1 MMLPFKTIVVPTD
14 FSDLAN
20 AAIPV
25 AFALARDHKARVVL
39 VHVLEAIVIPNPLY
53 ATYYP
58 MPTPEQMRK
67 AESAS
72 AEALKK
78 LVPAE
83 HRDKVEVTAL
93 AVHGEP
99 ASELG
104 RIAREEMASLIV
116 IASHG
121 RTGLKHLVLGSVAE
135 RVLRAASC
143 PVLIVR

>member
-1 MMLPFKTIVVPTD
+1 MTLPFKTIVVPTD
-14 FSDLAN
+14 FSDFAN

-25 AFALARDHKARVVL
+25 AFTIARDHKARVVL
-39 VHVLEAIVIPNPLY
+39 VHVLESVVIPNPLY
-53 ATYYP
+53 ASYYP
-58 MPTPEQMRK
+58 VPTSEQVRQ
-67 AESAS
+67 
-72 AEALKK
+72 AEAASNKALLN

-83 HRDKVEVTAL
+83 FRGKVEVSTR

-99 ASELG
+99 AAEVA

-116 IASHG
+116 IGSHG

-135 RVLRAASC
+135 RVLRGSSC